1 MQDGAGW
8 LMICQSQTS
17 YSQTLCKMGEV
28 TVSVVLALLLLLFT
42 HAYTEHLLSP
52 KELRLTLI
60 P

>member
-28 TVSVVLALLLLLFT
+28 FLFT

-52 KELRLTLI
+52 KEL
-60 P
+60 

>member
-28 TVSVVLALLLLLFT
+28 TVSAVLALLLLLFT

-52 KELRLTLI
+52 KEL
-60 P
+60 